1 MPLAAQ
7 GGAASSGAS
16 RGRLRKRCFVTPFL
30 VAFVGGVLG
39 GIASGLV
46 ISLALVL
53 FGRRVAEGLLRQQ
66 VSYLETRFKEN
77 VLEVVLG
84 RIASFLDQGERIG
97 QIVKRVAEI
106 LQLLLRRGAVDVPAA
121 LDAAGLA
128 QRPVPT
134 PASAS

>member
-1 MPLAAQ
+1 V
-7 GGAASSGAS
+7 S
-16 RGRLRKRCFVTPFL
+16 PFL
-30 VAFVGGVLG
+30 AAFVGGVLG
-39 GIASGLV
+39 GIATGLV

-53 FGRRVAEGLLRQQ
+53 FGRRVADDLLHRQ
-66 VSYLETRFKEN
+66 VGYLEARFKEN
-77 VLEVVLG
+77 VLDVVLG

-106 LQLLLRRGAVDVPAA
+106 LQLLLHRGAVDVPAV

-128 QRPVPT
+128 PKPVPA